1 MEKKNKKGKENA
13 SLQYRIY
20 IVELLL
26 KIGNEYS
33 LKRILRLAE
42 YLYVYEEK

>member
-1 MEKKNKKGKENA
+1 MEKNNGKGKENVCMR
-13 SLQYRIY
+13 YRIY

-26 KIGNEYS
+26 KIGNEDS

-42 YLYVYEEK
+42 YLYVHKEK

>member
-1 MEKKNKKGKENA
+1 MEKKNKNGKENA
-13 SLQYRIY
+13 SLPY
-20 IVELLL
+20 ELLL
-26 KIGNEYS
+26 KIGNEDS